1 MIESNDWR
9 LEAGP
14 IGPHKERFMNIPV
27 YQIDFVPLSEEQDHV
42 HCAFCWE
49 KFGQH
54 DAFLHRG
61 YCTTPQNSR
70 FSYWVCPE
78 CFSDFKDLFN
88 WRIENLTL

>member
-14 IGPHKERFMNIPV
+14 IGPHKERIMNIPI

-49 KFGQH
+49 KICQLFDSDLH
-54 DAFLHRG
+54 DRLIVKLA
-61 YCTTPQNSR
+61 CTTDIKSLIASVIIQ
-70 FSYWVCPE
+70 
-78 CFSDFKDLFN
+78 
-88 WRIENLTL
+88 